1 MMEPDGAP
9 LALSFDVCCNKMC
22 MLCRKHYAKL
32 LLMVSIWFHANDDN
46 YSQILFAMSTNKM
59 MCKIV
64 KIEGGSPHDGV
75 HHCSHPTFC
84 WTLPIG
90 QGVGG

>member
-46 YSQILFAMSTNKM
+46 YSQILFAMSTNKN
-59 MCKIV
+59 MCFYLFLIFFEWKN
-64 KIEGGSPHDGV
+64 E
-75 HHCSHPTFC
+75 HPD
-84 WTLPIG
+84 
-90 QGVGG
+90 